1 MKRLVW
7 ILSIVALCALAMGCP
22 AFPEACDYGG
32 CLDGGVPD
40 GAVTLDAAVLPE
52 AGVDAKSDR

>member
-7 ILSIVALCALAMGCP
+7 ILPLVALGALAVGCP

-32 CLDGGVPD
+32 CLDGGGPDGSAVLD
-40 GAVTLDAAVLPE
+40 GAVPE
-52 AGVDAKSDR
+52 AGVDAKPDR